1 MGSSM
6 GISQPEIQLKVLSL
20 LNKQMLLRAYV
31 YCARSLR
38 HFSEQTGTDLCPH
51 GTYILVWKVVL

>member
-1 MGSSM
+1 M
-6 GISQPEIQLKVLSL
+6 GISQPEIQLKDLSL
-20 LNKQMLLRAYV
+20 FNKQMLLRAYV

-51 GTYILVWKVVL
+51 GTYI